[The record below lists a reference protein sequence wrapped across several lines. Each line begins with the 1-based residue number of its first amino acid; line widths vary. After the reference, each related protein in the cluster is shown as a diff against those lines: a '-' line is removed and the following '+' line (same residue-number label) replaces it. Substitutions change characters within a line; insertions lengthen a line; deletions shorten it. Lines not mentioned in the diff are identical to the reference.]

1 MKELT
6 PRQTRFRFSLAY
18 FVYDFTVAVSSF
30 IVAFLQEQGVRTA
43 HIGWIMSM
51 ASVMGMLAPP
61 LIGMLSDKIRSVKKV
76 LIICLLLCGLLHAI
90 TPAASHLSHGSVI
103 LLGALVAFIT
113 LSRPNAGLMD
123 SWIVSTASRTPGMT
137 YGTTRL
143 WASLGYAIASLGL
156 TWMVAKLS
164 LASTFYFYAIAAV
177 ATVFI
182 FKVLPDD
189 QSEIASKRSLSW
201 KELDIGRLL
210 KNYWIWTFLIF
221 LTLRG
226 VAMHCSGT
234 FLSYLVQDVGADVSL
249 IGTINFLRALCE
261 VPLLIFSNRL
271 IKRFGQLR
279 LLIFTGIVYMLGE
292 LGYSMITSI
301 GQLIAIQCC
310 CGVCYGIFVASYV
323 QYTAVIAPEGLRNT
337 TQTLA
342 VALPSISGIIGNAL
356 GGWIIEAVGLR
367 TFYLLSAS
375 ALAASVLFLL
385 VSVPIGTRLLKQ
397 KLPEGVMGSVK
408 NTCG

>member
-6 PRQTRFRFSLAY
+6 SRQTRFRFSLAY

-30 IVAFLQEQGVRTA
+30 MVAFLQSQGVRTVY
-43 HIGWIMSM
+43 IGWIMSM
-51 ASVMGMLAPP
+51 ASVMGMIAPP

-76 LIICLLLCGLLHAI
+76 LIYSLFLCGFLHAV
-90 TPAASHLSHGSVI
+90 TPAASAISNGSVI
-103 LLGALVAFIT
+103 LLGTLVAFIT

-123 SWIVSTASRTPGMT
+123 SWIVSTARRTPGMT
-137 YGTTRL
+137 YGATRL
-143 WASLGYAIASLGL
+143 WASLGYSFASLGL
-156 TWMVAKLS
+156 TWLVARLS
-164 LASTFYFYAIAAV
+164 LASTFYFYAIAAL
-177 ATVFI
+177 ATALI
-182 FKVLPDD
+182 FKFLPDD
-189 QSEIASKRSLSW
+189 QPEASNKRALSW

-234 FLSYLVQDVGADVSL
+234 FLSYLVQDVGADVSV

-261 VPLLIFSNRL
+261 VPLLIVSNRL

-292 LGYSMITSI
+292 LGYSVITNI

-323 QYTAVIAPEGLRNT
+323 QYTDAIAPAGLRNT

-356 GGWIIEAVGLR
+356 GGWIIEVVGLR
-367 TFYLLSAS
+367 TFYLFSAA
-375 ALAASVLFLL
+375 ALAISVFFLWF
-385 VSVPIGTRLLKQ
+385 SVPVGTRLLKQ
-397 KLPEGVMGSVK
+397 QLPEGVMGQRK
-408 NTCG
+408 KA